1 MTAFDITTVGSVFA
15 NITAVA
21 GTNAAIV
28 TTAAA
33 SVAAAAAVG
42 GSEIVYEL
50 SMIRNLRP
58 LILLMCLIL
67 MLILGTRSYIEYFN
81 LT

>member
-33 SVAAAAAVG
+33 ASVASQLLLLLG
-42 GSEIVYEL
+42 GG
-50 SMIRNLRP
+50 IRNRV
-58 LILLMCLIL
+58 
-67 MLILGTRSYIEYFN
+67 
-81 LT
+81 